1 MSVPSLLKK
10 NVTYILL
17 LAIMALGFFLRSY
30 QLSTLPPGLTWD
42 EAGLGY
48 NAYSILKTAKDEH
61 GTFLPITFKSF
72 GDYKP
77 GLYVYLAIPFVA
89 IMGLTEV
96 AVRLPSVLAGT
107 LAILGVYLL
116 TTYLF
121 GPKGPTLKG
130 AATRGKGWTLTGGV
144 LNDGL
149 GSVANGRSNLI
160 GLLTAFVLAISP
172 WHIHFSRGAW
182 EVNVCTTFLLFAI
195 YFLLKSLKNRK
206 YFIPWVLLSFSTVLI
221 YQGAKMLT
229 PLVFLTLFVIY
240 FPQVKKV
247 FTTWLAPKTHILVLV
262 LSGIFLTILLVQNLT
277 GPAGNRLAR
286 LSIFGYRP
294 EQSGTKFF
302 HNQPLL
308 TTQLIASRYLN
319 HFSPEVLF
327 YQGSTITERGNL
339 PKQGMLYITDA
350 FLLVLG
356 VMALLKFKNPKRSSI
371 KDRGTQSRTLIFSLL
386 FLSPIP
392 ASLTLAEFSTFRALF
407 VVMPLSIIIGFGLH
421 YFLTNFK
428 KILILPILGFIILNT
443 VLTFSIYFNHSF
455 EGLAAEFNYGH
466 KQAFEQINSLPE
478 ADNIIFTDV
487 YGQPY
492 IYYLFYNQF
501 DPAEYQK
508 LTSYEDQGID
518 VGKVSRVGNKI
529 EFHQFASTE
538 IFNHPNTWFVGTRGN
553 IPNDFDIKDKRVEYY
568 SEISVPNQE
577 PMFRLVKTGNYEK

>member
-10 NVTYILL
+10 NLTYILL

-30 QLSTLPPGLTWD
+30 QLSILPPGLTWD

-61 GTFLPITFKSF
+61 GTFLPLTFKSF

-77 GLYVYLAIPFVA
+77 GLYVYLTIPFVA

-96 AVRLPSVLAGT
+96 AVRLPSVIAGT

-116 TTYLF
+116 TNHLF
-121 GPKGPTLKG
+121 PRKGLTLNKG
-130 AATRGKGWTLTGGV
+130 
-144 LNDGL
+144 LNPQFL
-149 GSVANGRSNLI
+149 P
-160 GLLTAFVLAISP
+160 LLSAFVLAISP

-182 EVNVCTTFLLFAI
+182 EVNVYITFLLFAI
-195 YFLLKSLKNRK
+195 YFFLKSLKNHK
-206 YFIPWVLLSFSTVLI
+206 YFIPWVLLSSSTVLI

-240 FPQVKKV
+240 FPQVKKT
-247 FTTWLAPKTHILVLV
+247 FTSWLAPKTHLLVLV
-262 LSGIFLTILLVQNLT
+262 LSGVFLAVLLVQNLT
-277 GPAGNRLAR
+277 GPAGNRLVR

-294 EQSGTKFF
+294 EQSGTKLF

-308 TTQLIASRYLN
+308 TTQLVASRYLN

-350 FLLVLG
+350 LLLVLG
-356 VMALLKFKNPKRSSI
+356 VMALLKLKKP
-371 KDRGTQSRTLIFSLL
+371 QSRILIFSLL

-407 VVMPLSIIIGFGLH
+407 VVIPLSIIIGFGLH
-421 YFLTNFK
+421 NLLTNFK

-501 DPAEYQK
+501 SPAEYQK

-538 IFNHPNTWFVGTRGN
+538 IFNHPNTWFVGTRGL

-568 SEISVPNQE
+568 SEISIPNQE
-577 PMFRLVKTGNYEK
+577 PMFRLLKTSNYEK